1 MLLVSLGSV
10 KLRSQEHKGNRRTVA
25 WRPRRSAR
33 FRPFSNIPTEFGVFF
48 HGRDA
53 YHFSMP
59 GIRPLDPDFGTRRRM
74 DKEPIV
80 TNQSQTYHGHS
91 SRRVC
96 GFTTTELIVVMGLII
111 VLLAIIL
118 PAVRSVRA
126 QAIMSQSM
134 NNMRQVATFMQ
145 IYAKDNR
152 EHIVPSRF
160 DYSDDVFSYKGLVAS
175 DPNIPSNERHRGT
188 WADILWTVNEVGR
201 FPGASEFDSINHD
214 YRTKAPD
221 RALYEQYDQVQNNP
235 FRSAAVHTRTFVRD
249 AQDDVPDDLG
259 QFLPQQ
265 VQEEGLPGYFAAN
278 NFFDAAPDEDN
289 PTGRWYTTGQIRSP
303 ERSMY
308 LVDSVAGAI
317 IRPVPQPFDT
327 ELSAGGVST
336 LEVDFRYN
344 GVCLML
350 FLDGSVAPQ
359 NRWVNVCDLECHPD
373 PVAGCDCGDPNYTNR
388 GMRISDPTRR

>member
-1 MLLVSLGSV
+1 MSN
-10 KLRSQEHKGNRRTVA
+10 QRRT
-25 WRPRRSAR
+25 RQCRSTPRR
-33 FRPFSNIPTEFGVFF
+33 F
-48 HGRDA
+48 
-53 YHFSMP
+53 
-59 GIRPLDPDFGTRRRM
+59 
-74 DKEPIV
+74 
-80 TNQSQTYHGHS
+80 
-91 SRRVC
+91 C

-111 VLLAIIL
+111 LLLAIIL

-175 DPNIPSNERHRGT
+175 DPNIPDEQRHRGT
-188 WADILWTVNEVGR
+188 WADILWTINDLGQ
-201 FPGASEFDSINHD
+201 FTGAEAFEEIDHD

-221 RALYEQYDQVQNNP
+221 RHLYEHYDQVKNNP
-235 FRSAAVHTRTFVRD
+235 FRSAAVNTRSFVRG
-249 AQDDVPDDLG
+249 AQNDVPDDLD
-259 QFLPQQ
+259 QFLPQE

-278 NFFDAAPDEDN
+278 NFFDAAPDADN

-308 LVDSVAGAI
+308 LVDSVAGPI
-317 IRPVPQPFDT
+317 ILPQPAPFNT
-327 ELSAGGVST
+327 QNPEEGPSS
-336 LEVDFRYN
+336 LEVDFRYS
-344 GVCLML
+344 GVALML

-373 PVAGCDCGDPNYTNR
+373 PEADCQCDDPNYTNR
-388 GMRISDPTRR
+388 GIRISDPTRR